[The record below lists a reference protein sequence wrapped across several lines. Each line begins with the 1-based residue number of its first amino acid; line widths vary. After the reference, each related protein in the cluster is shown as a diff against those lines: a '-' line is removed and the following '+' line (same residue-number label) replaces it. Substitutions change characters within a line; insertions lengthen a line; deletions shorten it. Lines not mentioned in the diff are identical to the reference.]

1 MTQEEKIKQLK
12 QSLKVA
18 ADALSIA
25 NDWNVS
31 EMELELPPEWNL
43 DNEGLEE
50 GWCSTN
56 ELSRKLRQLSN

>member
-12 QSLKVA
+12 QALKVA

-25 NDWNVS
+25 NNWNVS
-31 EMELELPPEWNL
+31 EMELELPSEWKL

-56 ELSRKLRQLSN
+56 ELSSKLRQLSN